1 MIKLLKGNC
10 LDLLRQLEPGCADLV
25 LIDPPYS
32 SGGLFAGDRKQD
44 TRVKYTD
51 ADFNGAARFPSF
63 SGDNMDQHSF
73 IQFMTHVSME
83 LRELTKEGGTIA
95 AFIDWRNLPAVT
107 DAIQMAG
114 WVWRGVI
121 VWDKGISRNIPGRF
135 RNDCEYIVW
144 GTNGRKEVDWK
155 AAKGAKAMPGIYH
168 INGVNTKQKH
178 HQTEKPVELLKA
190 LIQICPRGGGTV
202 VDCFMG
208 SGSTGV
214 ACVQEG
220 RGFIGI
226 ELGDQ
231 YFDTATKRIQEAE
244 DELLN
249 DF

>member
-73 IQFMTHVSME
+73 IQFMTRVSME

-95 AFIDWRNLPAVT
+95 A
-107 DAIQMAG
+107 
-114 WVWRGVI
+114 
-121 VWDKGISRNIPGRF
+121 
-135 RNDCEYIVW
+135 
-144 GTNGRKEVDWK
+144 
-155 AAKGAKAMPGIYH
+155 
-168 INGVNTKQKH
+168 
-178 HQTEKPVELLKA
+178 
-190 LIQICPRGGGTV
+190 
-202 VDCFMG
+202 
-208 SGSTGV
+208 
-214 ACVQEG
+214 
-220 RGFIGI
+220 FIGI

>member
-95 AFIDWRNLPAVT
+95 AFIDWRNLPAMT

-155 AAKGAKAMPGIYH
+155 AAKGAKA
-168 INGVNTKQKH
+168 
-178 HQTEKPVELLKA
+178 
-190 LIQICPRGGGTV
+190 LIQICPRGGTV